1 MMGKEQD
8 TYRAAFIYMGT
19 CLPWTCFT
27 LKHKAG
33 PRLSQRNAV
42 CRLGLH
48 QPHQTLFSRAVLCR
62 PRSTSAWKA
71 MRPLRVQSEQT
82 KKSLKRQKDT
92 MIQLLRIWKDV
103 DRKGNKR
110 AHLMRDNSI
119 RFLVF
124 GKKSIHCKI
133 FSKLQIPAFMRPP
146 SFGCSL
152 NFLFYSCLFLASQ

>member
-33 PRLSQRNAV
+33 PRCPRETGCAGWAFTSLTKLCSPGLSSVGHAV
-42 CRLGLH
+42 HLLEKQCGL
-48 QPHQTLFSRAVLCR
+48 SGC
-62 PRSTSAWKA
+62 KA
-71 MRPLRVQSEQT
+71 NRQ

-92 MIQLLRIWKDV
+92 MIQILHIWKDV
-103 DRKGNKR
+103 DTKGNKR

-152 NFLFYSCLFLASQ
+152 NFLFYGCLFRASQ